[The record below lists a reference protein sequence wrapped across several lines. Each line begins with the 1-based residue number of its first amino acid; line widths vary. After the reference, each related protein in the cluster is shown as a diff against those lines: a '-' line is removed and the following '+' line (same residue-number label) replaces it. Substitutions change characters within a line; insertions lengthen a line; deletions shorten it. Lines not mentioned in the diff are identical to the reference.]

1 MIKIECWGNSEDYF
15 ERDILVGKADEIKAL
30 YKSLNRHYDKCRYYP
45 LFTDFPKFNTS
56 KLYGLAIDEDDS
68 FTIINSDV
76 LSRMLLD
83 NQINKKF
90 IYYK

>member
-1 MIKIECWGNSEDYF
+1 MIKIEFWGNSEDYF
-15 ERDILVGKADEIKAL
+15 ECNMFVGEADEIKSL
-30 YKSLNRHYDKCRYYP
+30 YKTLNRHYDKCHYYP

-56 KLYGLAIDEDDS
+56 KLYGLEIDEDCS

-83 NQINKKF
+83 NEINKK
-90 IYYK
+90 IVYYK